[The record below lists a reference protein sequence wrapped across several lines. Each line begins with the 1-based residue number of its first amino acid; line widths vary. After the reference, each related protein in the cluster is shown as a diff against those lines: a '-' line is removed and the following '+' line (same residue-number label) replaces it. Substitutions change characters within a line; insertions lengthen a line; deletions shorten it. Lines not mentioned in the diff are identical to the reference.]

1 MCITV
6 LMTPV
11 CMSLTLFVFK
21 IIIYFLTNEFMDIV
35 IYYAYIF
42 TVIVNLTLQINSWQT
57 GKTLYILQTCVNGN
71 VLCDKKVTLAVN
83 IYVGLIGNL
92 YEYIALTFVGKLM
105 QTKVT

>member
-1 MCITV
+1 
-6 LMTPV
+6 
-11 CMSLTLFVFK
+11 MSLTLFVFK
-21 IIIYFLTNEFMDIV
+21 IIIYFLTNEFIDIL
-35 IYYAYIF
+35 IYYEYIC

-57 GKTLYILQTCVNGN
+57 GNTLYILQTP
-71 VLCDKKVTLAVN
+71 LCDKKVTLAVS